1 VRAAAD
7 GRPAFPGALP
17 LLGAGLLAGAA
28 LASLLKKEKRVYGK
42 GLAQF
47 LPGDASALAK
57 NIACVPEGRGLLP
70 AAAAGSPA
78 RRR

>member
-1 VRAAAD
+1 M
-7 GRPAFPGALP
+7 AFSGALP

-42 GLAQF
+42 GLSQF

-57 NIACVPEGRGLLP
+57 NIACVPEGRRGLP
-70 AAAAGSPA
+70 SAAAAAPPA